1 MTMYTEIL
9 TQAAGT
15 VNLLGGRSAQE
26 DEIFRRSS
34 IIASILLG
42 QDITPYEAS
51 IMTLADRLA
60 RMPEAPTAD
69 ATYANI
75 AALTAYAGQMARY
88 NHLASA
94 QADLSASQVRLREE
108 KPDDAI
114 TGLSFLIKKDTTST
128 DSA

>member
-1 MTMYTEIL
+1 MI
-9 TQAAGT
+9 
-15 VNLLGGRSAQE
+15 
-26 DEIFRRSS
+26 
-34 IIASILLG
+34 
-42 QDITPYEAS
+42 
-51 IMTLADRLA
+51 LADRLA

-88 NHLASA
+88 NNLASA